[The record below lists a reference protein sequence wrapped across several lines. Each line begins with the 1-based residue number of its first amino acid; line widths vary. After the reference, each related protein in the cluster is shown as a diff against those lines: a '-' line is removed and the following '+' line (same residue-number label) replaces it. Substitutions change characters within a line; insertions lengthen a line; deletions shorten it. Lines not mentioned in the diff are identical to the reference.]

1 MQITTLGLDVAKH
14 VFQLHGVDQRGHVV
28 LTTRLSR
35 AKVLPFLAQLPPC
48 LIGMEASGG
57 AHYWARELTKLGHTV
72 KLMSPQFVRPY
83 VQRQKNDANDA
94 AGICEAVSRPQIRF
108 VSIKSVEQQDLQ
120 ALHRIRERQIKART
134 ALVNQIRGLLAEY
147 GIVIP
152 QGVAKVRHIL
162 PTMLEDA
169 ENGLTWDARAWLQA
183 LATELRALEQ
193 WIEETEHKIQQAFE
207 HSEACQR
214 LAQMEGI
221 GPLTAT
227 ALVAAVGDAT
237 TFKNGRQLAAW
248 LGLVPRQHSS
258 GGKPTLLGISKGGQ
272 TYLRTLLIHGARAV
286 IQRMKGKTDARSRWL
301 QGIQARRGTN
311 RACVAHANKTAR
323 IAWVLLARGERYR
336 RAPCTMAT
344 GIVSAAH

>member
-1 MQITTLGLDVAKH
+1 
-14 VFQLHGVDQRGHVV
+14 
-28 LTTRLSR
+28 
-35 AKVLPFLAQLPPC
+35 
-48 LIGMEASGG
+48 
-57 AHYWARELTKLGHTV
+57 
-72 KLMSPQFVRPY
+72 
-83 VQRQKNDANDA
+83 
-94 AGICEAVSRPQIRF
+94 
-108 VSIKSVEQQDLQ
+108 
-120 ALHRIRERQIKART
+120 
-134 ALVNQIRGLLAEY
+134 
-147 GIVIP
+147 
-152 QGVAKVRHIL
+152 
-162 PTMLEDA
+162 MLEDA

-183 LATELRALEQ
+183 LATELRALDP
-193 WIEETEHKIQQAFE
+193 WIEETEHKIQQTCE

-214 LAQMEGI
+214 LAQMEGL

-227 ALVAAVGDAT
+227 ALVAAVGQAT

-258 GGKPTLLGISKGGQ
+258 GGKPTLHGISKGGQ

-286 IQRMKGKTDARSRWL
+286 IQRVKGKTEARSRWL

-311 RACVAHANKTAR
+311 RACVAHANQTAR

>member
-1 MQITTLGLDVAKH
+1 MQMTTLGIDIAKQ

-28 LTTRLSR
+28 LTKRLSR
-35 AKVLPFLAQLPPC
+35 AKVLPFMAQLPPC

-57 AHYWARELTKLGHTV
+57 AHYWAREFIKLGHTV

-94 AGICEAVSRPQIRF
+94 AGICEAVSRPHMRC
-108 VSIKSVEQQDLQ
+108 VPIKSVEQQDIQ
-120 ALHRIRERQIKART
+120 ALHRIRERQIRART

-147 GIVIP
+147 GMVIP
-152 QGVAKVRHIL
+152 QGVAKVRQAL
-162 PTMLEDA
+162 PAMLADA
-169 ENGLTWDARAWLQA
+169 ENGLTWEARAWLEA
-183 LATELRALEQ
+183 LATEWRALDQ
-193 WIEETEHKIQQAFE
+193 CLEETERKIRQVFE
-207 HSEACQR
+207 RSEACQR

-286 IQRMKGKTDARSRWL
+286 IQRVERKTDARSQWL
-301 QGIQARRGTN
+301 QNLKARRGTN
-311 RACVAHANKTAR
+311 RACVAYANKIAR
-323 IAWVLLARGERYR
+323 IAWVLLAKGERYR
-336 RAPCTMAT
+336 RATCTVAND
-344 GIVSAAH
+344 VAAVC

>member
-1 MQITTLGLDVAKH
+1 MQMTTLGIDVAKH
-14 VFQLHGVDQRGHVV
+14 VFQFHGVDKHGNVV
-28 LTTRLSR
+28 LTKRLSR
-35 AKVLPFLAQLPPC
+35 AKVLPFIAQLPPC

-57 AHYWARELTKLGHTV
+57 THDWAREFTKLGHTV

-94 AGICEAVSRPQIRF
+94 AGICEAVSRPQMRF
-108 VSIKSVEQQDLQ
+108 VPIKSVEQQDRQ
-120 ALHRIRERQIKART
+120 ALHRIRERQIKTRT
-134 ALVNQIRGLLAEY
+134 AVVNQLRGLLAEY

-152 QGVAKVRHIL
+152 QGVARVRQALPMIL
-162 PTMLEDA
+162 EAA
-169 ENGLTWDARAWLQA
+169 ENGLTWEARAWLQA
-183 LATELRALEQ
+183 LATELHTLDH
-193 WIEETEHKIQQAFE
+193 WLEETEHKIQRGFE
-207 HSEACQR
+207 HSDACQR

-286 IQRMKGKTDARSRWL
+286 IRTVERKTDARSRWL
-301 QGIQARRGTN
+301 QEVKARRGTN

-323 IAWVLLARGERYR
+323 IAWVLLAKGEPYR
-336 RAPCTMAT
+336 RPTCMSTAGTTMIAC
-344 GIVSAAH
+344 